1 MKQNDDKK
9 YDSTKHLEDEFMNT
23 PVASVTESTGSN
35 NFIGET
41 TYKEKTSGINQAEAG
56 TNHDHINKKNK

>member
-1 MKQNDDKK
+1 MKQSKNKRQN
-9 YDSTKHLEDEFMNT
+9 STKHLEDEFMNT

-56 TNHDHINKKNK
+56 TNHINKKKK

>member
-1 MKQNDDKK
+1 MKQNNDKK
-9 YDSTKHLEDEFMNT
+9 HDSTKHLKDEFMNT

-56 TNHDHINKKNK
+56 TNHINKKKK